1 MGIQINKVKPELLK
15 NLAQQYMEEGITSG
29 AIPQGWK
36 WSFPE
41 CDARSTAIVA
51 YFCHSCGNELYGRWT
66 APYVL
71 EFDEVAHSNPHGTD
85 LHGRTYFSNSSD
97 VIRNAK
103 DEYKKSI
110 EKEISW
116 MQSLTHCLICGE
128 LLSHDM
134 GYYIEGETGHV
145 IIKERTVTARKQKYD
160 MFEFKR
166 LNEVSQISEYEKIQ
180 DPASSNVINK
190 IFNEMNEIRLPE
202 ERAVAQRETEHFCEL
217 CDLPA
222 QMPSN
227 QENIDKIKSNTVALK
242 DYILHLV
249 KLESS
254 MHSVRERL
262 NALYLKRISV
272 ERKKIAERF
281 IPAMELKRRIEEA
294 ELEYQTAFV
303 QREKLEKAAPEP
315 IELEIPNKPT
325 PPVLE
330 TPGLFNK
337 KSVLA
342 KNEALQMQ
350 YQADLAEYTLL
361 QQNYLAEKA
370 RLEQEARDK
379 LEHQRTKA
387 EARISATKKELE
399 RLKSEYEEYIGS
411 SAEKSTPASQVK
423 ALFDKEICDAED
435 LLRNLYKC
443 RNELYS
449 YGVVY
454 EKYHNVVAVSTFYE
468 YLMAGRCEAL
478 EGVNGAYNLYESEL
492 RADLIIGR
500 LDQITETLEQ
510 IRDNQYTLY
519 SEMKKTNT
527 HLSNLQYTMDEV
539 VSGIDGMKAE
549 LKDISENTK
558 VIAYNTEATAYYTKM
573 TAELTNAMGYM
584 VAFK

>member
-1 MGIQINKVKPELLK
+1 MGIQINKVKPEMLK
-15 NLAQQYMEEGITSG
+15 ALTRKYLDEALETGG
-29 AIPQGWK
+29 LPQGKK
-36 WSFPE
+36 WPINIESSFTR
-41 CDARSTAIVA
+41 AAIL
-51 YFCHSCGNELYGRWT
+51 YFCNSCGNELYGYWEKNRVG
-66 APYVL
+66 Y
-71 EFDEVAHSNPHGTD
+71 FDVD
-85 LHGRTYFSNSSD
+85 LSAQHRSKSHD
-97 VIRNAK
+97 VCGKANIEYENA
-103 DEYKKSI
+103 I
-110 EKEISW
+110 NREIYW
-116 MQSLTHCLICGE
+116 MQSLRHCPICGQK
-128 LLSHDM
+128 LSHEA
-134 GYYIEGETGHV
+134 GYYIEAEPAIV
-145 IIKERTVTARKQKYD
+145 PELIKNPIVPERSPKEPWIRGKYFYGQYALLGLNGTTYQEWRNKAPIRINIGKLFDAMREFRVSSEEATA
-160 MFEFKR
+160 KR
-166 LNEVSQISEYEKIQ
+166 EA
-180 DPASSNVINK
+180 D
-190 IFNEMNEIRLPE
+190 
-202 ERAVAQRETEHFCEL
+202 HFIEL
-217 CDLPA
+217 CDVSVQTSAP
-222 QMPSN
+222 
-227 QENIDKIKSNTVALK
+227 QETIDKIKSNTTDLK
-242 DYILHLV
+242 DYVLHLI

-254 MHSVRERL
+254 IHSINQRL
-262 NALYLKRISV
+262 NMLYLQRIPID
-272 ERKKIAERF
+272 RKVVASRCA
-281 IPAMELKRRIEEA
+281 PAVELKGKIEEA
-294 ELEYQTAFV
+294 ELKYQAAVT
-303 QREKLEKAAPEP
+303 QRERAEKETPKP
-315 IELEIPNKPT
+315 IELEIPQKPT

-330 TPGLFNK
+330 KPGFFNK
-337 KSVLA
+337 KSVIT

-370 RLEQEARDK
+370 RLEQEAHDK
-379 LEHQRTKA
+379 LEQRQTKA
-387 EARISATKKELE
+387 AERVAATQKELE
-399 RLKSEYEEYIGS
+399 RLKGKYEECVGS
-411 SAEKSTPASQVK
+411 NSEKSTPASQVK
-423 ALFDKEICDAED
+423 ALFDKEINDAED

-468 YLMAGRCEAL
+468 YLMSGRCEAL

-558 VIAYNTEATAYYTKM
+558 VIAYNTEVTAYYTKM

>member
-1 MGIQINKVKPELLK
+1 MRIQLDKVKPEMLEH
-15 NLAQQYMEEGITSG
+15 LARTYLDEALATGSIPPVDTAMIDKRAWSVDIDEGWERA
-29 AIPQGWK
+29 AIL
-36 WSFPE
+36 
-41 CDARSTAIVA
+41 
-51 YFCHSCGNELYGRWT
+51 YFCNSCGNELYGYW
-66 APYVL
+66 
-71 EFDEVAHSNPHGTD
+71 ENPFLGYGVD
-85 LHGRTYFSNSSD
+85 SS
-97 VIRNAK
+97 IRNRAI
-103 DEYKKSI
+103 DEYKNALDQDI
-110 EKEISW
+110 RWI
-116 MQSLTHCLICGE
+116 QSLTHCPLCGKP
-128 LLSHDM
+128 LSHEL
-134 GYYIEGETGHV
+134 GYYLEAEPAITPRL
-145 IIKERTVTARKQKYD
+145 IKNLIVPEKYFYSK
-160 MFEFKR
+160 FELSR
-166 LNEVSQISEYEKIQ
+166 LNGTTYSSEARIEINVDKLFDAMRKRRVSSEE
-180 DPASSNVINK
+180 A
-190 IFNEMNEIRLPE
+190 
-202 ERAVAQRETEHFCEL
+202 AAQRDANHFIEL
-217 CDLPA
+217 CDISVQTSVP
-222 QMPSN
+222 
-227 QENIDKIKSNTVALK
+227 QETIDKIKNNTTDLK
-242 DYILHLV
+242 DYVLRLI

-254 MHSVRERL
+254 IHSVTQRL
-262 NALYLKRISV
+262 NTLYLQRIPID
-272 ERKKIAERF
+272 RKVVASRF
-281 IPAMELKRRIEEA
+281 APAAELKGQIEEA
-294 ELEYQTAFV
+294 ESKHQMALA
-303 QREKLEKAAPEP
+303 QRERAEKASPKP
-315 IELEIPNKPT
+315 IELEILQKPT

-330 TPGLFNK
+330 KPGLFNK

-379 LEHQRTKA
+379 LEHQRIKA
-387 EARISATKKELE
+387 EERVSATQKELE
-399 RLKSEYEEYIGS
+399 RLKVKYEECIGS
-411 SAEKSTPASQVK
+411 SVEKSTPASQVK